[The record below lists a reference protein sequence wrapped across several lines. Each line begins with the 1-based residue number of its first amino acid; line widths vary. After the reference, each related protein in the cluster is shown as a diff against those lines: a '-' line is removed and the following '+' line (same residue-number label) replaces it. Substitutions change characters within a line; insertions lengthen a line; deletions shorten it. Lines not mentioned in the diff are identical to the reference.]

1 MALKIVFQIL
11 LGYKSLAEKGVI
23 HRDLKPANIMLHD
36 ETAKIIDFGYCSIQG
51 YIPPSLEYNVGSPSY
66 MAPES
71 FDRNVYN

>member
-1 MALKIVFQIL
+1 
-11 LGYKSLAEKGVI
+11 
-23 HRDLKPANIMLHD
+23 MLHD

-51 YIPPSLEYNVGSPSY
+51 YAPPSLEYNVGSPSY